1 MISSGADILNAHEP
15 VLKAEL
21 ISTLRPIKNGIY
33 VDCTVGAAGHTLA
46 ILQSCGD
53 CFVIGLDVDPN
64 ALKIAEERLKMF
76 ERSVKLIRESY
87 GRIEDILNR
96 LSVEKVDGIIADLGL
111 SSMQIDDPK
120 RGFSFRFDSPLDMRM
135 DPSKN
140 LTAWNVVNEYPEE
153 KLYKVIKEYGEEPF
167 AKRIAREIV
176 KNRPI
181 NTTGELVEII
191 RKAIPSKSRNRRKR
205 HFATRTFQ
213 AIRIEVNKELENL
226 QSLLRASE
234 RVLKKG
240 GRIAI
245 ISFHSLEDR
254 IVKHFFRKSEHLLPL
269 TKKPITPSKDEIQ
282 RNPRSRSAKLRVAE
296 RI

>member
-1 MISSGADILNAHEP
+1 
-15 VLKAEL
+15 
-21 ISTLRPIKNGIY
+21 
-33 VDCTVGAAGHTLA
+33 
-46 ILQSCGD
+46 
-53 CFVIGLDVDPN
+53 
-64 ALKIAEERLKMF
+64 
-76 ERSVKLIRESY
+76 
-87 GRIEDILNR
+87 
-96 LSVEKVDGIIADLGL
+96 
-111 SSMQIDDPK
+111 
-120 RGFSFRFDSPLDMRM
+120 MRM
-135 DPSKN
+135 DPSNK

-181 NTTGELVEII
+181 NTTGELVQVI
-191 RKAIPSKSRNRRKR
+191 KNAIPSKSRNKRKR

-226 QSLLRASE
+226 QSLLCASE

-254 IVKHFFRKSEHLLPL
+254 IVKHFFRKADYLLPL
-269 TKKPITPSKDEIQ
+269 TKKPIIPSEDEIR